1 LGQDCKQRIGDL
13 NFSPVISWARNTSY
27 DVVGIIILGYV
38 ALLLLTVFVFYFPGI
53 SFVFDAIVD
62 NSSIEKYSLGIQG
75 NILFVTLL
83 AYLVGFFIK
92 SIGDSVTK
100 TGYTN
105 DIYFRKF
112 FLSGQKIIR
121 PNYSSSSEEL
131 LPHAA
136 KAINKYLSKNDRS
149 ADFVPVAES
158 NWFRFYQFSQSILEV
173 NQFPTKSIT
182 YQNRYEL
189 FKSLSIVFGLF
200 CILAIGNIAI
210 TFLLV
215 VTSFSLSS
223 LNDLIFAIF
232 ICGSLYIFSLQSR
245 NLYIK
250 FWRNLGDTLITSIIV
265 VFPIQNTFRFTTWR

>member
-1 LGQDCKQRIGDL
+1 L